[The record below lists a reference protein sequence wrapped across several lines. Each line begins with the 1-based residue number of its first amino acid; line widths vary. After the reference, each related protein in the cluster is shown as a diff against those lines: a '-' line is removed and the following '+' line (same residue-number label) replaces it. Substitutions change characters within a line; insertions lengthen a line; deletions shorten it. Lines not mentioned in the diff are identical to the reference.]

1 MKKTR
6 YLSLLLAAVMLFA
19 LAACSSNK
27 PESSASHTSA
37 ISSEAAPVTDKESSK
52 DDQTEPPEP
61 NTEYI
66 QAMVANMS
74 LEEKVGQMF
83 LVAVPDENAVETAKQ
98 YHLGGYILFG
108 KDVENKT
115 KDELTSYITGIQNEQ
130 KIKML
135 VAADEEGGTVV
146 RVSSNPNLSPS
157 PFLSPK
163 EYFKNGG
170 MDAVIKAESD
180 KADLLLSLGINTNLA
195 PVCDITKNPDSFM
208 YDRSFADNKNDVCE
222 FVTKTVE
229 TYKDKKIGSVLKH
242 FPGYGDNADTHTG
255 EAVDSRSYSE
265 LASND
270 FAPFEAGIKAGAD
283 AIMVSHNKISAI
295 DPNSPASLSNKVHT
309 VIKDDLDFKG
319 VIMTDDLSMDA
330 ISQNDFKENPAVLA
344 VKAEN
349 DIICCADFADGYNAV
364 IQAVNNQEIPI
375 EQIDLS
381 VTKILKWKQNLGILG
396 F

>member
-6 YLSLLLAAVMLFA
+6 YLFILLAAVMLFA

-27 PESSASHTSA
+27 PESSASQTTA
-37 ISSEAAPVTDKESSK
+37 VSSDAAPATDKESSK
-52 DDQTEPPEP
+52 DNRTEPPEP
-61 NTEYI
+61 NAEYI

-83 LVAVPDENAVETAKQ
+83 LAAVPDENAVETAKQ

-146 RVSSNPNLSPS
+146 RVSSNPNLAPS

-229 TYKDKKIGSVLKH
+229 TYKDKKLGSVLKH

-283 AIMVSHNKISAI
+283 AIMVSHNKIGAI

-330 ISQNDFKENPAVLA
+330 ISKNDFKENPAVLA

-349 DIICCADFADGYNAV
+349 DIICCTDIADGYNAV
-364 IQAVNNQEIPI
+364 IQAINNQEIPI